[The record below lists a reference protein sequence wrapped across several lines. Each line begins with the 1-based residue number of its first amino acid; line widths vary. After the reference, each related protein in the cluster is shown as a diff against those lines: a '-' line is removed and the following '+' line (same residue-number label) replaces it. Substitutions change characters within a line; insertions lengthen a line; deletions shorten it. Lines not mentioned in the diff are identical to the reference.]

1 MKRVQDALSP
11 TGIPTFPNAWKP
23 TAAQPTAPM
32 QYMVYTT
39 MTTEDE
45 HWDDGF
51 RRYRVHVYLNL
62 WSEPDPTEAILAVHA
77 ALRTAE
83 FALIDE
89 RIQSSPDEEANQ
101 HLVSWTWVY
110 WAEADCRMKELT

>member
-1 MKRVQDALSP
+1 MKRVQDALNT
-11 TGIPTFPNAWKP
+11 TGIPVFPNAWKP
-23 TAAQPTAPM
+23 TATQPTAPI

-51 RRYRVHVYLNL
+51 RRYRVYVYLNL
-62 WSEPDPTEAILAVHA
+62 WSEPDPTEAILAVRA
-77 ALRTAE
+77 ALRAAE

-89 RIQSSPDEEANQ
+89 RIQASPDEEANQ
-101 HLVSWTWVY
+101 YLVSWTWVF
-110 WAEADCRMKELT
+110 WSESDNEMEESP